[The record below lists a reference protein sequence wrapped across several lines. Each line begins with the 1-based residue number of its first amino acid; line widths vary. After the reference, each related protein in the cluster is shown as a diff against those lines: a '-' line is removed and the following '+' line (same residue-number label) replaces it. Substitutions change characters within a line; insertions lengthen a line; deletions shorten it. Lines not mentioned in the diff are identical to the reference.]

1 MTSRGSVEILAWSC
15 ALAGLAGTAIAARLS
30 PSAFPHAWL
39 AAVTTFA
46 GWPLGCMGLLLIHAL
61 TGGDWG
67 FATRPQLLAG
77 MSTLALLPFGLIPLI
92 FVAPSLYP
100 WLRPDVAAHL
110 ANRFYLNL
118 PSSTAR
124 LIGYLVV
131 WFALAA
137 LIFINLRR
145 GGPAAKL
152 AWLAPGGLIV
162 LAITVTFAVIDSTM
176 SLDPHFV
183 SSDYGLVAI
192 AAMGLFALSISA
204 FAAAVAQ
211 PPGSKTLR
219 NIGRLLLALVI
230 FWAYLDFVQL
240 LIIWQSDLP
249 SEAPWYI
256 LRSTGGWGIAA
267 AVMAAGHFFLPFFI
281 LLSPKVQESRLGIAC
296 ASGLLIL
303 SGIVRGWWIVIP
315 AAGRSLGAIDV
326 LGMIGAAGIAAAVA
340 LRAARFLNSPDLVER
355 HV

>member
-1 MTSRGSVEILAWSC
+1 MVLWSC
-15 ALAGLAGTAIAARLS
+15 ALAGLAGTAIAALLS
-30 PSAFPHAWL
+30 PPAFPYAWL
-39 AAVTTFA
+39 GAVTTFA
-46 GWPLGCMGLLLIHAL
+46 GWPLGCIGLLLIHAL
-61 TGGDWG
+61 TGGGWG
-67 FATRPQLLAG
+67 NAARPQLLAG
-77 MSTLALLPFGLIPLI
+77 LSTLALLPIVLIPLI
-92 FVAPSLYP
+92 FVAPALYP
-100 WLRPDVAAHL
+100 WLRPDAAAHL

-118 PSSTAR
+118 PSFAAR
-124 LIGYLVV
+124 LIAYLVI
-131 WFALAA
+131 WLALAA
-137 LIFINLRR
+137 LIFTNLRR
-145 GGPAAKL
+145 GAPAAKL
-152 AWLAPGGLIV
+152 AWLAPGGLIL

-192 AAMGLFALSISA
+192 AEMGLFALSISA
-204 FAAAVAQ
+204 FAAAIAQ

-230 FWAYLDFVQL
+230 LWAYLDFVQL

-249 SEAPWYI
+249 SEAPRYI

-281 LLSPKVQESRLGIAC
+281 LLAPKVQESRLGIAC

-315 AAGRSLGAIDV
+315 AAGRSLGLIDI
-326 LGMIGAAGIAAAVA
+326 LATIGIAGIAAAVA
-340 LRAARFLNSPDLVER
+340 LRAARFLKSPDLVER